1 MEWEVTRQ
9 VNHSQVAQS
18 SGNLTIEQKSGSSAI
33 IHVSQGCSQ
42 EYKKK
47 QFRNQ
52 VDLPDTGDPGGKG
65 GWDAAFVHPGQPR
78 CLRGRTGW
86 AKIQP

>member
-1 MEWEVTRQ
+1 MSVGD
-9 VNHSQVAQS
+9 ALK
-18 SGNLTIEQKSGSSAI
+18 NLE
-33 IHVSQGCSQ
+33 
-42 EYKKK
+42 K

-65 GWDAAFVHPGQPR
+65 GRDAAIVHPAQPR

-86 AKIQP
+86 AKIQPWSALGSFRA